1 MFDKYPYSNFHEMNL
16 DWIIQEMKDL
26 IEDWEEF
33 SGRVSAEAHVSETPE
48 VNVTGD
54 LKDGL
59 LFDFGLVQGPRGL
72 TGIQGPQGPKGD
84 TGSGLQI
91 LDIYPTLAALQS
103 AHPTGSAGDAYLVG
117 TEGNYVLYIWS
128 ETSSAWSNAGT
139 LTTPSPSNSDPSM
152 NGTAAAGSS
161 AQYSRADHVHPS
173 DTSKLNVS
181 NVNGV
186 YAVEEGSQTMI
197 GVSDNSSPDALVRY
211 DSNGAIN
218 GTNLNMSGTVSALRL
233 SVMNDQVLNSDK
245 LKALVNGGNAH
256 QVIANNNPIDMIAM
270 GVDAVDNTPTVAFH
284 GVKYDNTGTMTAA
297 DAAVGFSTAFT
308 TNYTDYD
315 RGRIDLAP
323 ASATQI
329 GGVRIGA
336 GLTVSEGALSNAYV
350 AGDSISVAA
359 AVTSDIIVSGLVTG
373 GAADL
378 WFTIPLDKPILAN
391 NVNFTS
397 LKILPR
403 GVNGYLDGSV
413 YTDIATDSRYTVS
426 YSVNR
431 FGIEVR
437 ATRNS
442 AYDVTNNTPAAL
454 IIRGFDCS
462 FS

>member
-1 MFDKYPYSNFHEMNL
+1 MFDKYPYTDFHEMNL
-16 DWIIQEMKDL
+16 DWIIKEMKQL

-48 VNVTGD
+48 VDVTGD

-117 TEGNYVLYIWS
+117 TEGNYILYIWS

-139 LTTPSPSNSDPSM
+139 LTTPSPSNADPSM

-161 AQYSRADHVHPS
+161 VQYSRADHVHPS

-211 DSNGAIN
+211 DSAGDIN
-218 GTNLNMSGTVSALRL
+218 GTDLNMSGTVSALRL

-270 GVDAVDNTPTVAFH
+270 GVNAVDNTPTVAFH

-297 DAAVGFSTAFT
+297 DAAVGFSTAFV

-315 RGRIDLAP
+315 SGRIDLAP

-329 GGVRIGA
+329 GGVKIG
-336 GLTVSEGALSNAYV
+336 EGV
-350 AGDSISVAA
+350 
-359 AVTSDIIVSGLVTG
+359 AVTSDGTISTSSDVTITEGDVVSSSMIARKEGRTLFINGFVVAKSKTYTANDTILFTVGIAPSAIRFFQLFNYTTAGDVSYVGKINTNGNAVMNNTVT
-373 GAADL
+373 
-378 WFTIPLDKPILAN
+378 
-391 NVNFTS
+391 FTS
-397 LKILPR
+397 
-403 GVNGYLDGSV
+403 NTYLFF
-413 YTDIATDSRYTVS
+413 
-426 YSVNR
+426 N
-431 FGIEVR
+431 
-437 ATRNS
+437 
-442 AYDVTNNTPAAL
+442 AAIML
-454 IIRGFDCS
+454 
-462 FS
+462 

>member
-1 MFDKYPYSNFHEMNL
+1 MFDKYPYTDFHEMNL
-16 DWIIQEMKDL
+16 DWIIKEMKKL

-117 TEGNYVLYIWS
+117 TEGNYILYIWS

-139 LTTPSPSNSDPSM
+139 LTTPSPSNADPSM

-211 DSNGAIN
+211 DSMGNIN
-218 GTNLNMSGTVSALRL
+218 GTDMNMSGTVSALRL

-297 DAAVGFSTAFT
+297 DAAVGFSTAFA

-315 RGRIDLAP
+315 SGRIDLAP

-329 GGVRIGA
+329 GGVKIGA
-336 GLTVSEGALSNAYV
+336 GV
-350 AGDSISVAA
+350 
-359 AVTSDIIVSGLVTG
+359 AVTSDGTISTSEDVSITDGDVVSSNMIARREGRTLFINGFVVAKPQTYN
-373 GAADL
+373 ANDTIL
-378 WFTIPLDKPILAN
+378 FTLGVAPSAIRFFQFFNYTSAGDISYVGKINTNGNAILNN
-391 NVNFTS
+391 NVTFPSNT
-397 LKILPR
+397 
-403 GVNGYLDGSV
+403 YLFF
-413 YTDIATDSRYTVS
+413 
-426 YSVNR
+426 N
-431 FGIEVR
+431 
-437 ATRNS
+437 
-442 AYDVTNNTPAAL
+442 AAIML
-454 IIRGFDCS
+454 
-462 FS
+462 

>member
-1 MFDKYPYSNFHEMNL
+1 MFDKYPYTDFHEMNL
-16 DWIIQEMKDL
+16 DWIIKEMKQL

-54 LKDGL
+54 MKDGL

-161 AQYSRADHVHPS
+161 VQYSRADHVHPS

-211 DSNGAIN
+211 DSTGDIN
-218 GTNLNMSGTVSALRL
+218 GTDLNMSGTVTASRL
-233 SVMNDQVLNSDK
+233 SIMNDQVLNSDK

-315 RGRIDLAP
+315 SGRIDLAP

-329 GGVRIGA
+329 GGVKVGSRLSVASDGTINVLETLETGL
-336 GLTVSEGALSNAYV
+336 LTVNSSAQSVSSHFWALDGDILTVGFKVQAPSGGFPNSTILFNLPYPAYAGSFVPLYVSSDQWLSSDVSIKYSFLTSNSTEYK
-350 AGDSISVAA
+350 
-359 AVTSDIIVSGLVTG
+359 VSTIPANYWVMG
-373 GAADL
+373 
-378 WFTIPLDKPILAN
+378 WFTVLI
-391 NVNFTS
+391 
-397 LKILPR
+397 
-403 GVNGYLDGSV
+403 
-413 YTDIATDSRYTVS
+413 SR
-426 YSVNR
+426 
-431 FGIEVR
+431 
-437 ATRNS
+437 
-442 AYDVTNNTPAAL
+442 
-454 IIRGFDCS
+454 
-462 FS
+462 

>member
-1 MFDKYPYSNFHEMNL
+1 MFDKYPYTDFHEMNL
-16 DWIIQEMKDL
+16 DWIIKEMKQL

-33 SGRVSAEAHVSETPE
+33 SGRVNAEAHVSETPE

-117 TEGNYVLYIWS
+117 TEGNYILYIWS

-139 LTTPSPSNSDPSM
+139 LTTPSPSNADPSM

-161 AQYSRADHVHPS
+161 AQYSRADHIHPS

-211 DSNGAIN
+211 DSTGKIN
-218 GTNLNMSGTVSALRL
+218 GTDLNMSGTVSASNL
-233 SVMNDQVLNSDK
+233 SIMNDQVLNSDK

-270 GVDAVDNTPTVAFH
+270 GVNFGDNTPTVAFH
-284 GVKYDNTGTMTAA
+284 GVKYDNTGTMTPA
-297 DAAVGFSTAFT
+297 DAAVGFSTAFE

-315 RGRIDLAP
+315 TGRIDLAP
-323 ASATQI
+323 ASATQR
-329 GGVRIGA
+329 GGVKIGS
-336 GLTVSEGALSNAYV
+336 G
-350 AGDSISVAA
+350 ISVDANGTISA
-359 AVTSDIIVSGLVTG
+359 DVVESAVTVTPVTVDNSSLYAVKQGNIVYLNGYVIMKGQTYTANSTVVFTLSETPSAIRFLELFNITSQGSNNYVFKIDTNG
-373 GAADL
+373 NCVVNTNQSFAASTYL
-378 WFTIPLDKPILAN
+378 FINAAIPL
-391 NVNFTS
+391 
-397 LKILPR
+397 
-403 GVNGYLDGSV
+403 
-413 YTDIATDSRYTVS
+413 
-426 YSVNR
+426 
-431 FGIEVR
+431 
-437 ATRNS
+437 
-442 AYDVTNNTPAAL
+442 
-454 IIRGFDCS
+454 
-462 FS
+462 